1 MITSLIVF
9 TVAFVAAFVCEFLSI
24 KLEATSFKTKAIVL
38 TSFILLVAT
47 IVYLMIK

>member
-38 TSFILLVAT
+38 ISFILLVAT